1 MKLLKRL
8 SFAAFALFSLMFF
21 AACSDVK
28 NPFDGTGDSGSNDN
42 NDDELP
48 TGVYTVADA
57 IKAYNKGGAAGVTVE
72 GFIVGVYDFYT
83 SVYSFDAETIVAANI
98 LLADAADENDATN
111 CLIVQLPTETEA
123 RDSLNLK
130 SNPENYKRKV
140 KITGDVEAYYS
151 VAGLK
156 SLTAYELGE
165 AVSGGVT
172 VVIPEEV
179 QSIASAIANGAGGAK
194 VQGTVIASN
203 TCSALISDE
212 SGAILVYLGEGKG
225 VDYSAGDVLLVAGGI
240 KKYAG
245 MLQFGE
251 DASVEK
257 VGTAEVTHPVPEVM
271 SGETMD
277 AALASPAIKYVEFTG
292 VYSLSNGK
300 YHNVAV
306 EGAVTAIGSIQ
317 YPAENL
323 FTANS
328 GDVIKVT
335 GYSVGV
341 DYNKYY
347 YTIAVK
353 VEVVESAGNSGDS
366 GDNGSEEE
374 GDEED
379 SNVDVSGAMSVEKA
393 LAYYSDGDKKTAT
406 VIGYIVGSVNGTSNP
421 KKNAEFKADVTKDT
435 NLLLADSPDETDADK
450 CLVVQLSTNVRA
462 GLKVADNYK
471 KLVSITG
478 SIEKY
483 FGVAGL
489 KSPTEYKYK

>member
-1 MKLLKRL
+1 M
-8 SFAAFALFSLMFF
+8 
-21 AACSDVK
+21 
-28 NPFDGTGDSGSNDN
+28 
-42 NDDELP
+42 
-48 TGVYTVADA
+48 
-57 IKAYNKGGAAGVTVE
+57 
-72 GFIVGVYDFYT
+72 
-83 SVYSFDAETIVAANI
+83 
-98 LLADAADENDATN
+98 
-111 CLIVQLPTETEA
+111 
-123 RDSLNLK
+123 
-130 SNPENYKRKV
+130 
-140 KITGDVEAYYS
+140 
-151 VAGLK
+151 
-156 SLTAYELGE
+156 
-165 AVSGGVT
+165 AV
-172 VVIPEEV
+172 
-179 QSIASAIANGAGGAK
+179 
-194 VQGTVIASN
+194 
-203 TCSALISDE
+203 D
-212 SGAILVYLGEGKG
+212 
-225 VDYSAGDVLLVAGGI
+225 
-240 KKYAG
+240 
-245 MLQFGE
+245 
-251 DASVEK
+251 
-257 VGTAEVTHPVPEVM
+257 
-271 SGETMD
+271 
-277 AALASPAIKYVEFTG
+277 
-292 VYSLSNGK
+292 
-300 YHNVAV
+300 
-306 EGAVTAIGSIQ
+306 GAVTAIGSIQ

-353 VEVVESAGNSGDS
+353 VEVVESAGNSGDSGDS

-489 KSPTEYKYK
+489 KSPTDYEYK

>member
-8 SFAAFALFSLMFF
+8 SFAAFAIFSLMLF

-28 NPFDGTGDSGSNDN
+28 NPFGDTGDSGSNDN

-72 GFIVGVYDFYT
+72 GFIVGVYDFNT
-83 SVYSFDAETIVAANI
+83 SVYTFEAETTVAANI
-98 LLADAADENDATN
+98 LLADAADDNDATN
-111 CLIVQLPTETEA
+111 CIIVQLPYETEA

-156 SLTAYELGE
+156 NPTAYELGE

-172 VVIPEEV
+172 VVIPEEI

-194 VQGTVIASN
+194 VQGAVIASN

-212 SGAILVYLGEGKG
+212 SGAILIYLGEGKG

-251 DASVEK
+251 DATVEK
-257 VGTAEVTHPVPEVM
+257 VGTAEVAHPVPEVM
-271 SGETMD
+271 SGEAMD

-353 VEVVESAGNSGDS
+353 VEVVESS
-366 GDNGSEEE
+366 GDNGGEEE
-374 GDEED
+374 GDEGD
-379 SNVDVSGAMSVEKA
+379 SNVDPLSAMSVENA
-393 LAYYSDGDKKTAT
+393 LLYYSDGDKKTAT

-489 KSPTEYKYK
+489 KSPTDYEYK